1 MAGDSVGFSG
11 NGVAFC
17 FAACF
22 DSHD

>member
-1 MAGDSVGFSG
+1 MPGGSVSASG

-17 FAACF
+17 FYVCF